1 MDAMDNSYSE
11 ADRKRFECLQKRLRI
26 SQEEEEDDT
35 YHFLMSVRNPLK
47 SLPLDRQMFI
57 RLKIQELVY
66 NEINSQNQQ
75 SRTYEVSQ
83 DVKPP
88 RIVNAGVG
96 AVGVEVGL
104 GGSVTGLGESVTG
117 ADTKGSGDGGGG
129 CGGGGGSGGG
139 GGGGGGGSGSG
150 GGGGGAAAA
159 AGGVGG
165 VLEGGQTVND
175 MSNHPASLL
184 HNCTTE
190 GSSEDTFFG

>member
-1 MDAMDNSYSE
+1 
-11 ADRKRFECLQKRLRI
+11 
-26 SQEEEEDDT
+26 
-35 YHFLMSVRNPLK
+35 
-47 SLPLDRQMFI
+47 MFI

-165 VLEGGQTVND
+165 GLEGGQTVND